1 MTFDVFK
8 AQQQLDDLIQRAR
21 LAGADGAD
29 ALLVEGRS
37 ISVAWHDHKL
47 ESLEHAEGGD
57 IGLRVFVGHRQ
68 ASVASSDRSPAALVA
83 LVDRAVAM
91 AKAAA
96 EDPFCGLA
104 AQDEIATSFPAL
116 EMADD
121 YQIEPTALLAWA
133 KEAED
138 AALSVKGIAQ
148 CESADAGCGQ
158 STVVMAASNGFNGH
172 YRRTHYSISAV
183 ALAGQG
189 TAMERDYDFA
199 STVFQSDL
207 PSAAQVGRKAGEKT
221 VANLGARKMPSLAA
235 PVVFA
240 PQTAHELLG
249 SLVGAISGSAVARG
263 TSFLM
268 EGLGQKVFPEGI
280 TIIDDPFRARG
291 LRSKLFD
298 GEGLAPQKRTIVDQG
313 TLTTW
318 LMDLRSARQL
328 GLKSTGH
335 ASRGTTGVPSPSPT
349 NFYMEGGAVSPE
361 ELISDIKNGFYVT
374 EMMGMGVNDVTGDFS
389 QAARGFWIENGV
401 ISFPVSEMTVAGNL
415 KTMFKNLTAAN
426 DLTFRYGIDAPTMRI
441 EGMII
446 AGL

>member
-1 MTFDVFK
+1 MTFDVSK
-8 AQQQLDDLIQRAR
+8 AQQQLDNMMQSAR
-21 LAGADGAD
+21 RAGADSAD

-57 IGLRVFVGHRQ
+57 VGLRVLVGHRQ
-68 ASVASSDRSPAALVA
+68 ASVASSDRSPAALAA
-83 LVDRAVAM
+83 LVERAVAM

-96 EDPFCGLA
+96 EDPFCGIA
-104 AQDEIATSFPAL
+104 APDEIATSFPAL

-121 YQIEPTALLAWA
+121 YQIEPPALLAWA

-138 AALSVKGIAQ
+138 AALSVEGIAQ

-158 STVVMAASNGFNGH
+158 STVVMAASNGFAGH

-183 ALAGQG
+183 ALAGRG

-207 PSAAQVGRKAGEKT
+207 PSAAAIGRKAAEKT
-221 VANLGARKMPSLAA
+221 LANLGARKMSSCAA
-235 PVVFA
+235 PVVFS
-240 PQTAHELLG
+240 PHVSHELLG
-249 SLVGAISGSAVARG
+249 SFVDAIRGSAVARG

-268 EGLGQKVFPEGI
+268 EGLGQKIFPDAI

-298 GEGLAPQKRTIVDQG
+298 GEGLAPQRRTIVDQG

-318 LMDLRSARQL
+318 LLDLRSGRQL
-328 GLKSTGH
+328 GMKSTGH
-335 ASRGTTGVPSPSPT
+335 ASRGTTGVPSPSAT
-349 NFYMEGGAVSPE
+349 NFYMEGGAVSPDD
-361 ELISDIKNGFYVT
+361 LIKDIKTGFYVT

-389 QAARGFWIENGV
+389 QAARGFWIENGAIV
-401 ISFPVSEMTVAGNL
+401 FPVSEMTVAGNL
-415 KTMFKNLTAAN
+415 KTMFKNLTAAD
-426 DLTFRYGIDAPTMRI
+426 DLTFRYGVDAPTLRI
-441 EGMII
+441 EGMTI